1 MYKPFIVTA
10 LILGALAVFLGA
22 FGAHGLKGYVDVQLL
37 ISYET
42 AVRYQFYH
50 VFAIALT
57 GIIYKTIPTK
67 KVLLA
72 GKFFIAGIIVFSG
85 SLYVM
90 TILALFQINQIK
102 LIGAI
107 TPFGGIL
114 LIAGWIL
121 LAIAV
126 YRNKE

>member
-22 FGAHGLKGYVDVQLL
+22 FGAHGLKGLVADQLL
-37 ISYET
+37 ITYET

-57 GIIYKTIPTK
+57 ALIYQSIPSK
-67 KVLLA
+67 NVLLA
-72 GKFFIAGIIVFSG
+72 GKLFIAGIIVFSG
-85 SLYVM
+85 SLYLM
-90 TILALFQINQIK
+90 TLLALTQFGQIK
-102 LIGAI
+102 WIGAI
-107 TPFGGIL
+107 TPIGGL
-114 LIAGWIL
+114 LFIGGWLL
-121 LAIAV
+121 LAMTV